1 METFKS
7 AYEMAVRNNRI
18 EQFRSDE
25 IAKEIAKTVDGNAQ
39 QALQTNMLNDLI
51 NGNPFSH
58 LEEWNKYQAVR
69 ERAKAI
75 VDAKIEELNKETK

>member
-7 AYEMAVRNNRI
+7 AYEMAARNNRV

-25 IAKEIAKTVDGNAQ
+25 IAKEIAKTVDSNAQ

-51 NGNPFSH
+51 NGVPFSH
-58 LEEWNKYQAVR
+58 LEEWNKYQAAR
-69 ERAKAI
+69 ERAKEV
-75 VDAKIEELNKETK
+75 VDAKIANLKK